1 VSTHLQQPLKS
12 DTTAGVDGQSGLS
25 GQSVTIGP
33 HTVTALRPGMPVL
46 ALAPMAG
53 VGNWVFRLICARLGA
68 RVVGVEFINCRIIPQ
83 RCART
88 ERLLDFSDALIY
100 QSTGFSLLAAQI
112 YGNDLD
118 LIAAGASELE
128 QRGAQIV
135 DINFGCSVPLI
146 LRKGSGGAYL
156 KDLDLLY
163 RAVRQTVEAVSVPV
177 TIKTRVGWDEGAIN
191 IVEVVK
197 RAEDAGA
204 QAIGIHARTVSQLYR
219 GKANWDWISLACEHA
234 SIPVFGNGD
243 VCSYADAVA
252 MQARTGC
259 DGVMIG
265 RAAMANPWI
274 FDGRDGASLAERIDL
289 AVELLNLMA
298 RYKGERVGVLESR
311 KHLALYFRGLGRDSA
326 MRRKILTTRSL
337 GELVDILQEWRDDL
351 EDDLPETDLTLSRD
365 EAGALAWGSTG

>member
-1 VSTHLQQPLKS
+1 
-12 DTTAGVDGQSGLS
+12 
-25 GQSVTIGP
+25 
-33 HTVTALRPGMPVL
+33 
-46 ALAPMAG
+46 
-53 VGNWVFRLICARLGA
+53 
-68 RVVGVEFINCRIIPQ
+68 
-83 RCART
+83 
-88 ERLLDFSDALIY
+88 
-100 QSTGFSLLAAQI
+100 
-112 YGNDLD
+112 
-118 LIAAGASELE
+118 
-128 QRGAQIV
+128 
-135 DINFGCSVPLI
+135 
-146 LRKGSGGAYL
+146 
-156 KDLDLLY
+156 
-163 RAVRQTVEAVSVPV
+163 
-177 TIKTRVGWDEGAIN
+177 
-191 IVEVVK
+191 
-197 RAEDAGA
+197 
-204 QAIGIHARTVSQLYR
+204 
-219 GKANWDWISLACEHA
+219 
-234 SIPVFGNGD
+234 
-243 VCSYADAVA
+243 